1 MKYPIENEIKAA
13 KIRENPKNN
22 KMADDRIPGNNNNT
36 AGNNNDNIGNN
47 NNNTFF
53 DLPQQDF

>member
-22 KMADDRIPGNNNNT
+22 KKRLYLRLKERVMWLYNRIKSKG
-36 AGNNNDNIGNN
+36 
-47 NNNTFF
+47 
-53 DLPQQDF
+53 DFENHS